1 MTTEV
6 VVVSLG
12 ALGVTA
18 AAVPICV
25 VGARRYGLM
34 DRPGPLK
41 TQEAAVPYL
50 GGVAVFAG
58 AAVGAAV
65 GRPIVLIPMAAA
77 LAVGMVDDRFVV
89 PPRFRLLAQLGV
101 GAGIAAAQP
110 VHLPGWLGVPLV
122 MATTVVLVN
131 GFNLLD
137 GLDMLAAGVGVAAA
151 VAFAVITHGAA
162 RLTAASLA
170 GALVGFLLYN
180 RPPARIYLGDGGSYL
195 LGASMT
201 LLLAQSWG
209 IGIAGSTGV
218 VALALLAVPVGEVA
232 GAVVRRYRSGRSI
245 LSGDRGHPY
254 DRLVAGGWSR
264 RAASAV
270 YIGIEVAVAVAVAV
284 VAVGHA
290 SMPVALGTD
299 VVMAAVVLGG
309 AALAGGMTD
318 PTGIRP

>member
-6 VVVSLG
+6 VVVSLA

-41 TQEAAVPYL
+41 TQDAAVPYL

-58 AAVGAAV
+58 AAVGATA

-77 LAVGMVDDRFVV
+77 LAVGIVDDRFVV
-89 PPRFRLLAQLGV
+89 PPQFRLLAQLGV

-122 MATTVVLVN
+122 MGATVVLVN
-131 GFNLLD
+131 GFNMLD

-170 GALVGFLLYN
+170 AALVGFLLYN
-180 RPPARIYLGDGGSYL
+180 RPPARIYLGDGGTYL

-201 LLLAQSWG
+201 LLLAQAWG
-209 IGIAGSTGV
+209 VGIAGTTGV
-218 VALALLAVPVGEVA
+218 VALALLAIPAGEVA
-232 GAVVRRYRSGRSI
+232 GAVVRRRRSGRSI

-254 DRLVAGGWSR
+254 DRLVASGCSR
-264 RAASAV
+264 TAASAV

-284 VAVGHA
+284 AVGHA
-290 SMPVALGTD
+290 SMAVALGTD
-299 VVMAAVVLGG
+299 VVMAVLVLGG

-318 PTGIRP
+318 RTGIRT